1 MSHRSPCL
9 HANVAITAAA
19 IPWSEVPTLN
29 RVPMP
34 KRPALLLVAASLIA
48 LGLSGCS
55 FSANL
60 TVSASKVAET
70 AADALEE
77 KVGSRP
83 DVDCGKED
91 VALVDGTIVECLVTD
106 PATALE
112 YDAPV
117 TISDVSGTTFRVSV
131 DVAQTANN
139 PAEPKN
145 DPAESDGD
153 DATVGTLGADGTLSV
168 YDYELAALAADA
180 LTESYGA
187 RPTVICREDPAQFAI
202 EVGTAIEC
210 ELIEAKTGARGIAT
224 ITVTS
229 IDGAAFNI
237 DVKVVD
243 A

>member
-1 MSHRSPCL
+1 
-9 HANVAITAAA
+9 
-19 IPWSEVPTLN
+19 
-29 RVPMP
+29 MP
-34 KRPALLLVAASLIA
+34 KRPALLLLAASLIA
-48 LGLSGCS
+48 LTLSGCS

-77 KVGSRP
+77 KAGSRP
-83 DVDCGKED
+83 EVNCGKED
-91 VALVDGTIVECLVTD
+91 VALVDGTVVDCTVTD

-117 TISDVSGTTFRVSV
+117 TISDVEGSTFRVSV
-131 DVAQTANN
+131 NVAQTANN
-139 PAEPKN
+139 AAEPET
-145 DPAESDGD
+145 DPAESEGGSDEP
-153 DATVGTLGADGTLSV
+153 TVGTLGADGTLSV

-180 LTESYGA
+180 LTANYGA
-187 RPTVICREDPAQFAI
+187 RPTVICQEDPAQFAI
-202 EVGTAIEC
+202 SVGTAIEC
-210 ELIEAKTGARGIAT
+210 KLIEAKTGARGVAT

-229 IDGAAFNI
+229 IDGTAFNI